1 MNKVAHYLQEHLR
14 GEVSASPGI
23 RKAFATDG
31 SIFTV
36 LPSLVVYPRSEADVR
51 KTARFTWQL
60 AERGRV
66 IPITARG
73 LGTDQSGAALG
84 TGIVMAFPAHM
95 HRILEFDG
103 KTGDVIVEPGI
114 TFGKL
119 QQTLQTHGRCLP
131 CAPASAE
138 YSTVGGAIANNA
150 SGEKSFKYGAMRQ
163 FTKSLRVV
171 LANGEL
177 IETRR
182 LSKRELSKKMG
193 LTTFEG
199 EMYRA
204 LDALIEEHKQQLA
217 DAALHV
223 SKNTA
228 GYALTDVKRK
238 DGSFD
243 LTPLMVGSQ
252 GTLGIVTD
260 ATLSTLPYSA
270 ETTVVTA
277 FVDDLHVA
285 DQILNEL
292 RALPESP
299 SAIEMVD
306 QHLLDFV
313 DRQNP
318 NQLSKIIEKPF
329 SQLVLFIEFD
339 HANQRVQ
346 KKLVKRAT
354 KILSKAQVK
363 YEVATDEAD
372 KDRLWQVR
380 HAAAS
385 LLAHQEGKA
394 RALPIIDDGIV
405 PADKTTLLIS
415 KMYELFDQHKLPVAV
430 WGHAGDANL
439 HVQPFFDLAQVG
451 DRQKVF
457 RIIEDYY
464 SLVISLGGSTSGS
477 FGDGR
482 LRAPYLK
489 KLYGDALYDIFE
501 KTKRIFDPHNTLNP
515 GVKIDVDLEDIKPL
529 VRQEYSLDH
538 LAHHL
543 PRT

>member
-1 MNKVAHYLQEHLR
+1 ML
-14 GEVSASPGI
+14 
-23 RKAFATDG
+23 F
-31 SIFTV
+31 
-36 LPSLVVYPRSEADVR
+36 RS
-51 KTARFTWQL
+51 
-60 AERGRV
+60 
-66 IPITARG
+66 
-73 LGTDQSGAALG
+73 
-84 TGIVMAFPAHM
+84 
-95 HRILEFDG
+95 
-103 KTGDVIVEPGI
+103 
-114 TFGKL
+114 
-119 QQTLQTHGRCLP
+119 
-131 CAPASAE
+131 
-138 YSTVGGAIANNA
+138 
-150 SGEKSFKYGAMRQ
+150 
-163 FTKSLRVV
+163 
-171 LANGEL
+171 
-177 IETRR
+177 
-182 LSKRELSKKMG
+182 
-193 LTTFEG
+193 
-199 EMYRA
+199 
-204 LDALIEEHKQQLA
+204 LIEEHKQLLN
-217 DAALHV
+217 DTSLHV

-228 GYALTDVKRK
+228 GYALADVKRK

-252 GTLGIVTD
+252 GTLGVVTD
-260 ATLSTLPYSA
+260 ATLNTLPYSA
-270 ETTVVTA
+270 ETSVVTA

-306 QHLLDFV
+306 QHLLEFV

-318 NQLSKIIEKPF
+318 NQLSKIIDKPF
-329 SQLVLFIEFD
+329 TQLVLFIEFD
-339 HANQRVQ
+339 HANQRIQ

-363 YEVATDEAD
+363 YEVAVDEAD
-372 KDRLWQVR
+372 KDRLWQIR

-385 LLAHQEGKA
+385 LLAHPEGKA

-405 PADKTTLLIS
+405 PADKITLFTS
-415 KMYELFDQHKLPVAV
+415 KIYELFEQHKLPVAI

-439 HVQPFFDLAQVG
+439 HVQPFFDLAQIG

-457 RIIEDYY
+457 RLIEDYY
-464 SLVISLGGSTSGS
+464 NLVISLGGSTSGS

-489 KLYGDALYDIFE
+489 KLYGEALYDVFE
-501 KTKRIFDPHNTLNP
+501 KTKHIFDPHGTLNP

-538 LAHHL
+538 LAHYL

>member
-36 LPSLVVYPRSEADVR
+36 IPSLVVYPRNDADLR

-60 AERGRV
+60 AERGRI

-84 TGIVMAFPAHM
+84 IGIVMAFPAHM

-103 KTGDVIVEPGI
+103 KTGDVVVEPGI

-119 QQTLQTHGRCLP
+119 QQTLQTHGRFLP
-131 CAPASAE
+131 SAPASAE
-138 YSTVGGAIANNA
+138 YSTIGGAIANNA
-150 SGEKSFKYGAMRQ
+150 SGERGFKYGDTRK
-163 FTKSLRVV
+163 FVKSLRVV

-182 LSKRELSKKMG
+182 LNKRELSKKMG

-199 EMYRA
+199 EVYRA
-204 LDALIEEHKQQLA
+204 LDALIEENKQLLA
-217 DAALHV
+217 DAALPV

-228 GYALTDVKRK
+228 GYALSDVKRK

-243 LTPLMVGSQ
+243 LTPLIVGSQ
-252 GTLGIVTD
+252 GTLGIVAD
-260 ATLSTLPYSA
+260 ATLTTVPYVP
-270 ETTVVTA
+270 ETTVIAA
-277 FVDDLHVA
+277 FFDDLQVL
-285 DQILNEL
+285 DQTLSEL

-306 QHLLDFV
+306 GQLLNFV
-313 DRQNP
+313 DQQNP
-318 NQLSKIIEKPF
+318 NQLSKIIDKPYGKF
-329 SQLVLFIEFD
+329 VLFVEFD

-354 KILSKAQVK
+354 KILSKAQVTH
-363 YEVATDEAD
+363 EVATEEAD

-380 HAAAS
+380 HAAAT

-394 RALPIIDDGIV
+394 RALPIVDDGIV
-405 PADKTTLLIS
+405 PADKFSQFIAKL
-415 KMYELFDQHKLPVAV
+415 YELFDQHKLPVAI

-451 DRQKVF
+451 DRQKIF
-457 RIIEDYY
+457 RLIDDYY
-464 SLVISLGGSTSGS
+464 NVVISLGGSTSGS

-489 KLYGDALYDIFE
+489 KLYGDALYDVFE
-501 KTKRIFDPHNTLNP
+501 KTKLIFDPHGTLNP

-529 VRQEYSLDH
+529 VRREYSLDH